1 MGEHY
6 HDDDEALP
14 PRALPDCTEQQRCAG
29 MTPKQRHRLCACAAV
44 GRPKR
49 EWKLTPNDKRLLK
62 SLRIDT
68 SEGA

>member
-1 MGEHY
+1 
-6 HDDDEALP
+6 
-14 PRALPDCTEQQRCAG
+14 